1 MHYFKRNIGDYHKKA
16 GRLSILEHGAY
27 TLLMDACY
35 DRERF
40 PTEEEAIDWCWART
54 EEEEAAVRFV
64 LSKFFTQ
71 VGGVF
76 VQERI
81 QDEIA
86 AYHAKSQKNKE
97 IAEQR
102 EEAKRT
108 KRAQAGTK
116 RTPVEH
122 EACTNEHL
130 TKNQEPITNNQET
143 KDQEHTV
150 AAAPDAVAKPADDL
164 FAKFWK
170 LYPVKKGK
178 AKAEAAWS
186 KLKVT
191 DDLFT
196 LITQGLARQVVC
208 HDWAKEG
215 GQYIPHPTT
224 WLNGKRWE
232 DEVKPAPSGNV
243 HAFPGQS
250 RHTGFDQRDYTSG
263 LTQREDGT
271 YAF

>member
-1 MHYFKRNIGDYHKKA
+1 MNFYAFHLGDYMSATAHLSWDEDMA
-16 GRLSILEHGAY
+16 YRRLLDAY
-27 TLLMDACY
+27 Y
-35 DRERF
+35 SREAPLPVDQRQ
-40 PTEEEAIDWCWART
+40 TYRLAR
-54 EEEEAAVRFV
+54 AA
-64 LSKFFTQ
+64 TQ
-71 VGGVF
+71 
-76 VQERI
+76 
-81 QDEIA
+81 
-86 AYHAKSQKNKE
+86 
-97 IAEQR
+97 EQR
-102 EEAKRT
+102 EAVDTVLQEFFEATENGWVHFRC
-108 KRAQAGTK
+108 
-116 RTPVEH
+116 ESEIH
-122 EACTNEHL
+122 
-130 TKNQEPITNNQET
+130 
-143 KDQEHTV
+143 
-150 AAAPDAVAKPADDL
+150 AVAGKREKASQSAKARWSKANAVPTQSERNASASEKPCERIENTCDGNAPIPIPIPNPIPNPIEDQKHLVTAVTD
-164 FAKFWK
+164 FDSFWK

-186 KLKVT
+186 KLKIT

-208 HDWAKEG
+208 HDWTKEG

>member
-1 MHYFKRNIGDYHKKA
+1 MNFYSFHPGDYTLRTAHLEPLEDLAYRRLLDLYYLNEGPLAGTPDELARVIRMRQSADEVKA
-16 GRLSILEHGAY
+16 VLEEFFQLS
-27 TLLMDACY
+27 
-35 DRERF
+35 
-40 PTEEEAIDWCWART
+40 EAGWQHSHC
-54 EEEEAAVRFV
+54 
-64 LSKFFTQ
+64 
-71 VGGVF
+71 
-76 VQERI
+76 
-81 QDEIA
+81 DEVIA
-86 AYHAKSQKNKE
+86 KYHAKAKQAATNGKAGGRPKKPSDNP
-97 IAEQR
+97 
-102 EEAKRT
+102 EET
-108 KRAQAGTK
+108 Q
-116 RTPVEH
+116 PVISGLPEKS
-122 EACTNEHL
+122 ESKT
-130 TKNQEPITNNQET
+130 NQEPETNNHNQE
-143 KDQEHTV
+143 DQKHLVTGV
-150 AAAPDAVAKPADDL
+150 TD
-164 FAKFWK
+164 FASFWK

-186 KLKVT
+186 KLKIT

-208 HDWAKEG
+208 HDWTKEG

>member
-1 MHYFKRNIGDYHKKA
+1 M
-16 GRLSILEHGAY
+16 
-27 TLLMDACY
+27 
-35 DRERF
+35 
-40 PTEEEAIDWCWART
+40 
-54 EEEEAAVRFV
+54 V
-64 LSKFFTQ
+64 
-71 VGGVF
+71 
-76 VQERI
+76 
-81 QDEIA
+81 
-86 AYHAKSQKNKE
+86 
-97 IAEQR
+97 
-102 EEAKRT
+102 
-108 KRAQAGTK
+108 
-116 RTPVEH
+116 
-122 EACTNEHL
+122 
-130 TKNQEPITNNQET
+130 
-143 KDQEHTV
+143 V
-150 AAAPDAVAKPADDL
+150 ATDDL

-186 KLKVT
+186 KLKIT

-208 HDWAKEG
+208 HDWTKEG